1 MQAIDP
7 NSRAVL
13 SKNTSTVIVGAVMV
27 ALIIALGWALGKT
40 RWRTADIMSARV
52 VEQDTDSRQAER
64 VVDEGERILADRKS
78 QQFDGRTSGR
88 SNESSTGES
97 NIRTDLESERQLQ
110 ETLRRLEEERRRMND
125 LAKEADL
132 SPLGQGLH
140 QLGSRSDEHG
150 PSDELRTEAGPNESA
165 IGPQPSSLP
174 NIIGGNGSETLADR
188 RYSSTETTSDVF
200 LGGSHFAFG
209 QRAAGNSAA
218 GPRPDHPNN
227 VHRLFA
233 GTVIPSVLLTSI
245 DSGMNGTVRAQ
256 VTSDV
261 RDSVT
266 GTRILVPKGSF
277 LLGRYETAQDVH
289 ADRLSIGWE
298 RLQFPNG
305 VVVSPGNAVTSDL
318 SGIYGIRGTR
328 ESRFLKTLGS
338 AVAINLLGSLA
349 RRKDS
354 DGDQLADAVRK
365 ATGDSA
371 VAVSEKLLERD
382 LNQPPSFRVSAGTE
396 VNVTLETDLWLLAY

>member
-13 SKNTSTVIVGAVMV
+13 GKNTSTVIVGAVMV

-40 RWRTADIMSARV
+40 SWRTADIMSARV
-52 VEQDTDSRQAER
+52 VEQDTDSGQAER

-78 QQFDGRTSGR
+78 QQFDGRTRGR
-88 SNESSTGES
+88 SNESSTDES
-97 NIRTDLESERQLQ
+97 NLRTDLESERQLR
-110 ETLRRLEEERRRMND
+110 ETIRRLEEERQRMDD
-125 LAKEADL
+125 LAREADF

-140 QLGSRSDEHG
+140 QLGGRTDEHG
-150 PSDELRTEAGPNESA
+150 PGDELRSEAGPSEPA
-165 IGPQPSSLP
+165 IGPQLSTLP
-174 NIIGGNGSETLADR
+174 NMVGGIGSKTLGDR
-188 RYSSTETTSDVF
+188 QYSSTEIASDVV
-200 LGGSHFAFG
+200 LDGSHFAFG
-209 QRAAGNSAA
+209 QRAAGNTAA
-218 GPRPDHPNN
+218 ATRPDHPNN
-227 VHRLFA
+227 VHQLFA

-245 DSGMNGTVRAQ
+245 DSGLNGTVRAQ

-266 GTRILVPKGSF
+266 GTRILIPKGSF

-289 ADRLSIGWE
+289 ADRLSVGWE

-305 VVVSPGNAVTSDL
+305 VAVSPGNAVTSDL

-328 ESRFLKTLGS
+328 ESRFLKTMGS
-338 AVAINLLGSLA
+338 AFAINLLGSLA

-354 DGDQLADAVRK
+354 DGDQLADAVRR

-371 VAVSEKLLERD
+371 VAVSERLLERD

>member
-7 NSRAVL
+7 NNQAVL

-52 VEQDTDSRQAER
+52 VEQDTDSGQAER

-78 QQFDGRTSGR
+78 QQVDGRTSGG
-88 SNESSTGES
+88 NESSTDQS
-97 NIRTDLESERQLQ
+97 NLRTDLESERQLR
-110 ETLRRLEEERRRMND
+110 ETLRRLEEERQRMD
-125 LAKEADL
+125 DMAREADL

-140 QLGSRSDEHG
+140 QLGDRSDERWPG
-150 PSDELRTEAGPNESA
+150 DELRTEPAPNESA
-165 IGPQPSSLP
+165 IGSPPSSLP
-174 NIIGGNGSETLADR
+174 NMIGRIGDKNLGDR
-188 RYSSTETTSDVF
+188 QYSSTEIESDVV
-200 LGGSHFAFG
+200 LDGSHFAFG

-245 DSGMNGTVRAQ
+245 DSGLNGTVRAQ

-266 GTRILVPKGSF
+266 GTRILIPKGSF
-277 LLGRYETAQDVH
+277 LLGRYESAQDVH
-289 ADRLSIGWE
+289 ADRLSVGWE

-305 VVVSPGNAVTSDL
+305 VAVSPGNAITSDV
-318 SGIYGIRGTR
+318 SGIYGVRGTR

-338 AVAINLLGSLA
+338 AFAINLLGSLGQ
-349 RRKDS
+349 REDN
-354 DGDQLADAVRK
+354 DGDQLADAIQK

-371 VAVSEKLLERD
+371 VAVSERLLERD
-382 LNQPPSFRVSAGTE
+382 FNRPPSFRVSAGTE

>member
-7 NSRAVL
+7 NSRVVL

-40 RWRTADIMSARV
+40 RWQTADIMSARV
-52 VEQDTDSRQAER
+52 VEQDTDSGQAER
-64 VVDEGERILADRKS
+64 VVDEGERMLADRKS
-78 QQFDGRTSGR
+78 RQFAGRNSGR
-88 SNESSTGES
+88 SNESP
-97 NIRTDLESERQLQ
+97 TDEPNVRADLVSERQLQ
-110 ETLRRLEEERRRMND
+110 ETLRRLEEERRRMDD
-125 LAKEADL
+125 LAWEADL

-150 PSDELRTEAGPNESA
+150 PGDELRTEAGPNEPA

-174 NIIGGNGSETLADR
+174 NIVGGIGSKTLADR
-188 RYSSTETTSDVF
+188 RYSSTEIASDVD
-200 LGGSHFAFG
+200 LDGSHFAFG
-209 QRAAGNSAA
+209 QSAAGNSAA

-261 RDSVT
+261 RDGVT
-266 GTRILVPKGSF
+266 GTRILIPKGSF
-277 LLGRYETAQDVH
+277 LLGRYESAQDVH

-305 VVVSPGNAVTSDL
+305 VAVSPGNAVTSDL
-318 SGIYGIRGTR
+318 SGIYGVRGTR

-338 AVAINLLGSLA
+338 AFAINLLGSLA
-349 RRKDS
+349 RREDN
-354 DGDQLADAVRK
+354 DGDQLADAIRK

-371 VAVSEKLLERD
+371 VAVSERLLKRD